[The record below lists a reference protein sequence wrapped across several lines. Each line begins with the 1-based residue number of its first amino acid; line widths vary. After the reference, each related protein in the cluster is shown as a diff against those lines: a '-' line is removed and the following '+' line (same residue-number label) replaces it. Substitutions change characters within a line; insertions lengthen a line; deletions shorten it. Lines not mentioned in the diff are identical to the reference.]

1 MGSRTAELER
11 LYRRRYPSFLRV
23 ALALL
28 GDREQAHYAV
38 QETFARSLRAR
49 RSFRGTGGL
58 EAWVFA
64 TLVNVCRDAL
74 RRGDP
79 PVPPVPTNGHAEVW
93 PELRAA
99 ISALPERQRLAVF
112 LRYYADLDYDAIAAA
127 LGIERGTVAASLHA
141 AHANLRATLKEGVR

>member
-1 MGSRTAELER
+1 MGSATDELER
-11 LYRRRYPSFLRV
+11 LYRRRYRSFLRV

-28 GDREQAHYAV
+28 AEREQAHDAV

-49 RSFRGTGGL
+49 RTYRGEGGL

-64 TLVNVCRDAL
+64 TLVNVCRDTL
-74 RRGDP
+74 RRADP
-79 PVPPVPTNGHAEVW
+79 PAEPVATNGHAEAW

-99 ISALPERQRLAVF
+99 ISVLPERQRLAVF

-141 AHANLRATLKEGVR
+141 AHANLRDTLKESVR